1 MRHEAQ
7 WQKPVSYTSP
17 ILMCLEME
25 NSMLSMGLWNNELHH
40 EWNKKRKYLAG
51 RTVWKYNLKFVQ
63 TDSKWQY
70 PYKDYEQISPCIFSL
85 CTYLSVYHLHKSY
98 SFKWFN
104 IQSKGDFCNDL
115 LKLYFKSLRTL
126 WLNHC
131 WQHKLMVSICIF

>member
-70 PYKDYEQISPCIFSL
+70 PYKVYEQISPCIFSL
-85 CTYLSVYHLHKSY
+85 CTYLSVCHLHKLPQNLTALSDLTFNLREIFVMISWSY
-98 SFKWFN
+98 
-104 IQSKGDFCNDL
+104 I
-115 LKLYFKSLRTL
+115 
-126 WLNHC
+126 LNH
-131 WQHKLMVSICIF
+131 LELYG